1 MQVDPDSRPSVIGPP
16 FTGHFRVTADTPRG
30 LQPFQP
36 GPDAVKK
43 PGRPFTGTDQALAA
57 TPRSKVD
64 RNLQISRNYFDRTS
78 KDVTPNSKEKQSNG
92 EGIQANGDSSAQQDT
107 KAIEDL
113 AKEPKQAAYCFS
125 CGVDCTHSRFHYAKA
140 VPATA
145 GAAAINIKYDM
156 CPSCFQEGRYPSNVE
171 GVQFVKLEDGSYSSL
186 QDRDAPWTDSEV
198 LLLLEGLEMFDDN
211 WNSIADHV
219 RTRSREECVMKFLQL
234 EIEDKYLDEGK
245 DHDTTFRALNYG
257 SIPFNQADNPV
268 LSVVSFLAGLASPEV
283 AAAAAGRSVD
293 EMKKFMRSRLE
304 NGTADEDG
312 DKGKKKE
319 VSKAEDAMEVDQD
332 AENQVAT
339 VEASDHHTDPT
350 EIVNL
355 ALGTSAARAAA
366 LASHE
371 EREMTRLVAAAVN
384 TTLQKFDLKLSQFA
398 EMEALL
404 QEERQELERGR
415 ERLFL
420 DRLAFKKRV
429 TDVQEQ
435 LRKLGIREH
444 DALGG
449 LGEKLSFMSV
459 TGRAEEDVRPLGVGD
474 EGFKNFEM

>member
-1 MQVDPDSRPSVIGPP
+1 M
-16 FTGHFRVTADTPRG
+16 
-30 LQPFQP
+30 
-36 GPDAVKK
+36 
-43 PGRPFTGTDQALAA
+43 GTDQALAA
-57 TPRSKVD
+57 TPRSKAD

-78 KDVTPNSKEKQSNG
+78 EDVTPNSKEKQSNG

-113 AKEPKQAAYCFS
+113 AKGPKQTSYCFS
-125 CGVDCTHSRFHYAKA
+125 CGVDCTKSRFHHAKTI
-140 VPATA
+140 PATA

-156 CPSCFQEGRYPSNVE
+156 CPSCFQDGRYPTNVH
-171 GVQFVKLEDGSYSSL
+171 GVQFVKLEDSSYSSL

-198 LLLLEGLEMFDDN
+198 LLLLEGLEMFDEN

-234 EIEDKYLDEGK
+234 EIEDKYLDEGEEQ
-245 DHDTTFRALNYG
+245 DTTFRALNYG
-257 SIPFNQADNPV
+257 STPFSQADNPV
-268 LSVVSFLAGLASPEV
+268 LSVVTFLAGLASPEV

-293 EMKKFMRSRLE
+293 EMKKFMHSRLE
-304 NGTADEDG
+304 NGTADED
-312 DKGKKKE
+312 KGKEKE
-319 VSKAEDAMEVDQD
+319 IPKSDDAMEVDQD

-339 VEASDHHTDPT
+339 IGPSDHHPTDPA
-350 EIVNL
+350 EIANL

-474 EGFKNFEM
+474 EGFKSFEI